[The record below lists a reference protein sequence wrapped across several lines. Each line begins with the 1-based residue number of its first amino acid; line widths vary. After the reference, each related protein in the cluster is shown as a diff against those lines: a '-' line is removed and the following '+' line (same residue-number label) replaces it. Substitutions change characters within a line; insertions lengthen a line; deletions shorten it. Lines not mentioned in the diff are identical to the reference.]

1 MKGKRK
7 DTYLPI
13 RARIV
18 EIHDMSPD
26 IKLFKIKPSKPFSYK
41 PGEFLML
48 SIWGKGEI
56 PISISS
62 TAGFHKYIELCI
74 RRVGY
79 VTTALHKLEPEAEIG
94 IRGPL
99 GTSFPIEEAKGR
111 DILFVAGGL
120 GLAPLRPLIHKV
132 MHEKKSFKKCTL
144 LCGSRASQDLLFKD
158 EVLSWHKKGLQLF
171 LGVRKGLE
179 LLLTIGGK
187 DKRSRGKA
195 GPVSKKLN
203 APEISFKNAYAFVCG
218 PPIMITPTLETLSK
232 VGIDEENIYTSL
244 EAQMKCGVGKCGHCM
259 VQGKYLCTDG
269 PVFSYADIKD
279 RRLYKH

>member
-1 MKGKRK
+1 VKSTMK
-7 DTYLPI
+7 DTYLPL

-18 EIHDMSPD
+18 EIEDMAPD

-48 SIWGKGEI
+48 SLWGKGEI

-79 VTTALHKLEPEAEIG
+79 VTTALHKLKPEAEIG

-99 GTSFPIEEAKGR
+99 GTSFPSEKAVGR
-111 DILFVAGGL
+111 DILFIAGGL

-132 MHEKKSFKKCTL
+132 MHEKNSFKKCTL
-144 LCGSRASQDLLFKD
+144 ICGSRASQDILFKD
-158 EVLSWHKKGLQLF
+158 EVLSWQKKGLQLF

-179 LLLTIGGK
+179 LLLAIKGK
-187 DKRSRGKA
+187 DKSLRGKA
-195 GPVSKKLN
+195 SPVSKKLN
-203 APEISFKNAYAFVCG
+203 APKISFKNAHAFVCG
-218 PPIMITPTLETLSK
+218 PPIMITPTLKTLSTA
-232 VGIDEENIYTSL
+232 GIDEENIFTSI

-259 VQGKYLCTDG
+259 VQGKYICTDG
-269 PVFSYADIKD
+269 PVFSYAAIKD